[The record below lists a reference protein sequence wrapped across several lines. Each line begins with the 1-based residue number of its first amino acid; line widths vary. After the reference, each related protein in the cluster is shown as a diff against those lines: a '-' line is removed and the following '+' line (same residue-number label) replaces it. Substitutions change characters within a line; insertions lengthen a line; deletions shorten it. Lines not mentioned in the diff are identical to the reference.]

1 MRAKEFTRE
10 TIAPIAPVAPVATR
24 PIDKVIAQTGQPA
37 GPAGIDQTI
46 ADTPAKPATPYN
58 QSALG
63 TGIGKIGQGLSSLAK
78 AQNPLGKFGSR
89 FAYGLS
95 QGANSALSSTPDAL
109 SKAGTSAAFAADV
122 ASQEKAEA
130 PYKQAFNVFAGKSKI
145 QDVDPALINQV
156 SQILSSQYPDQAG
169 WIDYVKKNTT
179 PWDTKEHPLT
189 GTDKD
194 AAKRV
199 NPNDVAAYL
208 KTVSRGQK
216 VNPTNNP
223 EVDKLLKSAGIIQ

>member
-37 GPAGIDQTI
+37 GPADINQAI
-46 ADTPAKPATPYN
+46 AATPAKPATPYN

-63 TGIGKIGQGLSSLAK
+63 TGIGKLGKGLSALAK
-78 AQNPLGKFGSR
+78 NPLGNFGSR
-89 FAYGLS
+89 FAYGMS
-95 QGANSALSSTPDAL
+95 QGVNSALSSTPDAL
-109 SKAGTSAAFAADV
+109 SKAGTSAGFAADV
-122 ASQEKAEA
+122 ANQEQAEA
-130 PYKQAFNVFAGKSKI
+130 PAKQAFDVFAGRI
-145 QDVDPALINQV
+145 RPEQVDPQLKTQV
-156 SQILSSQYPDQAG
+156 DRILKSQLPQQQG
-169 WIDYVKKNTT
+169 WIDHVRKNTT
-179 PWDTKEHPLT
+179 PWDATPHPEA
-189 GTDKD
+189 GTAAN